1 MQWLALAGV
10 VLTFA
15 AVVIAFLQLRRKVAE
30 VHVLVNSQLTAVL
43 QRVAQL
49 TAALENAEIEVPP
62 QDQAR

>member
-30 VHVLVNSQLTAVL
+30 VHVLVNSQLSTVL
-43 QRVAQL
+43 QRVVQL

>member
-30 VHVLVNSQLTAVL
+30 VHVLVNSQLSTVL

-49 TAALENAEIEVPP
+49 TAALEKAEIEVPP